1 MKWLLS
7 IFLLTSF
14 LGSAQESWEQTA
26 DSLVDIAKAQL
37 GVPYKWA
44 TSNPGKSFDCSGFTA
59 HVYGSLDITEC
70 RSSKGYAN
78 IGEKIKLSEV
88 RKGDCLLF
96 AGTTPGSKTVGHV
109 GIVVENNE
117 DGIRFI
123 HCSSSK
129 RHFGVVITDY
139 EASGYPKRFLQARRL
154 FK

>member
-7 IFLLTSF
+7 IFLLTASF
-14 LGSAQESWEQTA
+14 VNAQEPWEQTA
-26 DSLVDIAKAQL
+26 DSIVEIAKAQL

-44 TSNPGKSFDCSGFTA
+44 TSSPGKSFDSSGFTA
-59 HVYGSLDITEC
+59 HVYGTMNITKC
-70 RSSKGYAN
+70 RSSKGYAS
-78 IGEKIKLSEV
+78 IGQKINMSEA

-109 GIVVENNE
+109 GIVIENNE
-117 DGIRFI
+117 NGLKFI

-139 EASGYPKRFLQARRL
+139 ESSGYPKRFLEARRL
-154 FK
+154 F